1 MSKII
6 CSGPLRSSLSM
17 APFLSSL
24 SFSNMIYLIHGATF
38 ISDDLVS
45 PFGHKLEQLRY
56 FEEEYKDLERWNQDQ
71 NDFSDYY
78 NVGDDNGK
86 VACKWNNRSKLPK
99 STLIESWSCTT
110 GITII
115 INDDVLIFSSDP
127 GIPGVQSMGLSLS
140 FRISMMNMM
149 VLTLSFKSPI

>member
-1 MSKII
+1 MVLSILLLCHLWPWMFANVKKLCQHVFVISPQPFVII
-6 CSGPLRSSLSM
+6 
-17 APFLSSL
+17 
-24 SFSNMIYLIHGATF
+24 
-38 ISDDLVS
+38 S

-56 FEEEYKDLERWNQDQ
+56 FEEEYKDLERWNPDQ

-149 VLTLSFKSPI
+149 VLNLSFKSPI